1 MKKVLMLVLAFFII
15 LPAVEVS
22 AAYVYVPDFY
32 NTVGQSTKERIRFL
46 GMNQKNDRGVNYTE
60 WNYVIVDREL
70 ANMYM
75 DMYISKISQRYD
87 FHLITQGSKQGVD
100 IWIFEYTG
108 NQAQYLEKFRDRYHV
123 LVVRRGYNVTVNMVA
138 GMYPGH

>member
-1 MKKVLMLVLAFFII
+1 MKKFLMPVLAFFII

-46 GMNQKNDRGVNYTE
+46 GMEQKNYQGVNYTE
-60 WNYVIVDREL
+60 WRYLIVDREF

-75 DMYISKISQRYD
+75 DMYISKISQRPD
-87 FHLITQGSKQGVD
+87 FRLLGQGSNTWG
-100 IWIFEYTG
+100 FEYTG
-108 NQAQYLEKFRDRYHV
+108 SQAQYLKKFGGRFHV
-123 LVVRRGYNVTVNMVA
+123 MVERAGYEVGVVMVA
-138 GMYPGH
+138 GMYPRH